1 MIESMIYFSLD
12 DTEEEM
18 FKMQS
23 KYFLVQTAQKFLAE
37 LHEHVDES
45 KIEVCEQVDATS
57 TAKTFASLL
66 SNESID
72 NLCFEKYYFAKEFH
86 F

>member
-18 FKMQS
+18 FKMPS

-45 KIEVCEQVDATS
+45 EIEVCEQVDATS
-57 TAKTFASLL
+57 TAKTFAQDLELNILMMISI
-66 SNESID
+66 SNS
-72 NLCFEKYYFAKEFH
+72 
-86 F
+86 